1 MDTPTL
7 IVTIT
12 TQILTYSSAIIV
24 FVLGVNQNT
33 RNSKNEVYK
42 ERIEH

>member
-12 TQILTYSSAIIV
+12 SQILSFSSAIIV
-24 FVLGVNQNT
+24 FVLGVIFSVTSILYWRIN
-33 RNSKNEVYK
+33 YK
-42 ERIEH
+42 SN